1 MTTSRSF
8 SCIAAW
14 SRSKPAATPR
24 RHTVTSPKA
33 TATRSGWKRTGDA
46 AEGPRR
52 GHHRGPRRRS
62 RAGELPHLRP
72 DPRLHHHQRGL
83 HDMTPISE
91 LTDRTRRAQDK
102 ARVLNEALPWLT
114 RWAGRTI
121 VVKFG
126 GNVGADTEEALTA
139 AFCSDVALLRRVGL
153 NVVVVHGGGPQ
164 ISALAER
171 LGHVSRFVDGLR
183 VTDAAMLDIVRM
195 VLLGQVNPQLAG
207 MIGAAGAAAVGV
219 AGTDAG
225 LVTAAARDPRLGFV
239 GDVLAVDP
247 AILLTLL
254 SDGVVPVVATVA
266 RGVDPDGRAQDFNV
280 NADTVAGAIAV
291 ALGADKLIFLS
302 NVPGLYEEFGTADSS
317 LLSEV
322 DAGRLQGMLDRG
334 ELHTGM
340 VPKVR
345 SLSLIHI

>member
-1 MTTSRSF
+1 
-8 SCIAAW
+8 
-14 SRSKPAATPR
+14 
-24 RHTVTSPKA
+24 
-33 TATRSGWKRTGDA
+33 
-46 AEGPRR
+46 
-52 GHHRGPRRRS
+52 
-62 RAGELPHLRP
+62 
-72 DPRLHHHQRGL
+72 
-83 HDMTPISE
+83 MTPASE
-91 LTDRTRRAQDK
+91 LSHRTRRAQDK

-126 GNVGADTEEALTA
+126 GNVDADSDDGLTA

-164 ISALAER
+164 ISSLAER
-171 LGHVSRFVDGLR
+171 LGHRSRFVEGLR
-183 VTDAAMLDIVRM
+183 VTDDAMLDIVRM

-207 MIGAAGAAAVGV
+207 MIGAAGAPAVGI

-225 LVTAAARDPRLGFV
+225 LVTATPRDPRLGFV
-239 GDVLAVDP
+239 GDVVAVNP

-254 SDGVVPVVATVA
+254 ADGVVPVVATVA
-266 RGVDPDGRAQDFNV
+266 RGATPAVADAGGAGRFQDYNV

-291 ALGADKLIFLS
+291 ALGADKLIYLS
-302 NVPGLYEEFGTADSS
+302 NVPGLYEDFGGPESL

-322 DAGRLQGMLDRG
+322 DAGRLQAMLHNG

-345 SLSLIHI
+345 SIVDALAGGVSRAHLLDGRVEHALLLEIFTDEGIGTMVLPDPAQPGPDDSGSAAQEAPA